1 MNGSNHEWDL
11 GGLHFT
17 SDGHTRGS
25 FLGDGYSRCLFFGY
39 FYSFSTVILVMAV
52 ICVCSSLIFSGY
64 NFVLLRMQL
73 RTISL
78 QRPLPNLNQDTG
90 HLQGTVQ
97 VSVSAIS
104 LLLYFW
110 YSLYSLMAP
119 PTPFFFVPHK
129 FASNLWY
136 LCPDDV
142 VICGVLLWGTFSS
155 WPDTVP
161 SL

>member
-1 MNGSNHEWDL
+1 MV
-11 GGLHFT
+11 
-17 SDGHTRGS
+17 TREV
-25 FLGDGYSRCLFFGY
+25 LF
-39 FYSFSTVILVMAV
+39 SVMVIPDACSLVISILSV
-52 ICVCSSLIFSGY
+52 RLFWLWQWFVCSSLIFSGY

-90 HLQGTVQ
+90 HLQGTVR
-97 VSVSAIS
+97 VSVSVFS

-110 YSLYSLMAP
+110 YSL
-119 PTPFFFVPHK
+119 FFYVPHK

-161 SL
+161 SLQVGTLRNKKEKNGIFIAS